1 MRPAGFPK
9 RIIGI
14 LLLAASMTAGEALAG
29 KPPDWVHGESGQY
42 PRERFLT
49 GVGSGEARKAAEDGA
64 YAALSR
70 IFAAEVSQRTREWEK
85 YFQTDAGDK
94 TASQRE
100 IEMDQLTAVSTN
112 KILENVTIAETY
124 LDKSTQ
130 THYALAIMDRQK
142 AGSALRERIT
152 FLDLE
157 VEELLK
163 TARRTEHKLE
173 KVRALHKAVK
183 TLLLRDAYN
192 TELRVVSNTGK
203 GSESL
208 NRLAGIQ
215 QELESFLTQN
225 FRIILQIGGQE
236 NDRIRMAVMEGLD
249 RQGLPVSLEA
259 HLNADVVVKG
269 TVEFEPV
276 EMPQGKF
283 IRWIASFELA
293 DPSTGQVIG
302 SVNRQGREGHLTA
315 SEAEAR
321 AVRAAQQELV
331 ENLSSKLA
339 SFIFGEG
346 EK

>member
-1 MRPAGFPK
+1 MKPARFSK

-14 LLLAASMTAGEALAG
+14 LLVAASMTAWEAVAG
-29 KPPDWVHGESGQY
+29 KPPDWVHGESSRY
-42 PRERFLT
+42 PRERYLI
-49 GVGSGEARKAAEDGA
+49 GVGSGDVRKAAEDGA

-85 YFQTDAGDK
+85 YLQTEAGDK

-100 IEMDQLTAVSTN
+100 IEMDQLTAVSTQ
-112 KILENVTIAETY
+112 KILENVSIAESY
-124 LDKSTQ
+124 LDESTK
-130 THYALAIMDRQK
+130 THYALAVMDRQK
-142 AGSALRERIT
+142 AGSTLRERIT
-152 FLDLE
+152 SLDLE

-163 TARRTEHKLE
+163 TARRAEYKLE
-173 KVRALHKAVK
+173 KVRALHKGIK

-225 FRIILQIGGQE
+225 FRIILQIGGKE
-236 NDRIRMAVMEGLD
+236 SDRIRMAVLEGLN
-249 RQGLPVSLEA
+249 RQGLPVSLDTVS
-259 HLNADVVVKG
+259 NADVVVKG

-276 EMPQGKF
+276 EMPKGKF
-283 IRWIASFELA
+283 IRWTASFELT

-321 AVRAAQQELV
+321 ALRVVESELSR
-331 ENLSSKLA
+331 EIGNHLA
-339 SFIFGEG
+339 GYIFGE
-346 EK
+346 EPQ